1 MEEQAVRRGS
11 ILPRMLPLLLLTVL
25 ALAAGRGQSLAAVIA
40 SRVQFCLQTLIPSL
54 FICMVL
60 ANLLRES
67 GAAGVLG
74 RRARLTARLLHL
86 SPSGAGIFWIS
97 QLAGY
102 PVGTLLLRRQ
112 YENGAIPASD
122 AARLACVCFGGGPAF
137 AVGFAGAGLLGSPA
151 AGWVMLGA
159 CIAANLLTG
168 AVICRNITPKPAQIS
183 TRCTL
188 TAENLTGAVSAAQ
201 RSLAAICGTVLLFGG
216 VYWLAETAGLIRLLE
231 SLCGMFGVRRQ
242 VCGAVTA
249 AVSDLTQLAP
259 LAECGLQ
266 WRVLLPLTAA
276 LLSFG
281 GICVH
286 LQCISLGGGVISAKK
301 LLTVRLCTALT
312 AALLTAAAMSFLPV
326 PEAEA
331 VFSVRVL
338 PSESGSVVPGLLIFC
353 TGFPFLIKKD

>member
-1 MEEQAVRRGS
+1 MGKQAVRRGS

-151 AGWVMLGA
+151 AG
-159 CIAANLLTG
+159 
-168 AVICRNITPKPAQIS
+168 
-183 TRCTL
+183 
-188 TAENLTGAVSAAQ
+188 
-201 RSLAAICGTVLLFGG
+201 
-216 VYWLAETAGLIRLLE
+216 
-231 SLCGMFGVRRQ
+231 
-242 VCGAVTA
+242 
-249 AVSDLTQLAP
+249 
-259 LAECGLQ
+259 
-266 WRVLLPLTAA
+266 
-276 LLSFG
+276 
-281 GICVH
+281 
-286 LQCISLGGGVISAKK
+286 
-301 LLTVRLCTALT
+301 
-312 AALLTAAAMSFLPV
+312 
-326 PEAEA
+326 
-331 VFSVRVL
+331 
-338 PSESGSVVPGLLIFC
+338 
-353 TGFPFLIKKD
+353 